1 MNIVWE
7 PVLEMDREA
16 HVVASQTIHK
26 NACVDYAMGIVL
38 LTSARAPN
46 TRQGRGEEGH
56 ITNATPKQPG
66 TKKDPLEY
74 EQGSLQIVM
83 GGRRK
88 HMHEVPRSPQQATPQ
103 HFDEKST
110 TDARNA
116 RSWQERLMLTNYKGA
131 CERWTA

>member
-1 MNIVWE
+1 MSTKISIILLLLAEWVEGSERYTFNCLQYIPFSNILNANQWTYKYYRYPELNIVWE

-46 TRQGRGEEGH
+46 TRQGRGEDGH

-66 TKKDPLEY
+66 LEK
-74 EQGSLQIVM
+74 G
-83 GGRRK
+83 
-88 HMHEVPRSPQQATPQ
+88 TP
-103 HFDEKST
+103 
-110 TDARNA
+110 
-116 RSWQERLMLTNYKGA
+116 
-131 CERWTA
+131 

>member
-1 MNIVWE
+1 MWE

-16 HVVASQTIHK
+16 HVVASHTIHK

-66 TKKDPLEY
+66 LEK
-74 EQGSLQIVM
+74 G
-83 GGRRK
+83 
-88 HMHEVPRSPQQATPQ
+88 TP
-103 HFDEKST
+103 
-110 TDARNA
+110 
-116 RSWQERLMLTNYKGA
+116 
-131 CERWTA
+131 